1 MSENDY
7 GQTLGTKQE
16 QLFRTSA
23 SSLIRVKIALLHLRP
38 VFVS

>member
-1 MSENDY
+1 MGENDY

-23 SSLIRVKIALLHLRP
+23 SCLIRVKIALLHLRP
-38 VFVS
+38 IFVS